1 MQEKE
6 CLLLKFYKTKFLNT
20 SITNFSS
27 PMLISLKNVNT
38 DVIIVG
44 QETNSWYGSYK
55 DFLIK
60 GVSEQM
66 NIYDNFIV
74 SEFLKKSSP
83 YHTYV
88 KEICGGNMPTINNLF
103 KFDLGDNSNKKS
115 ILSAKADEIKHIV
128 SFHDGVLMREIEI
141 ISPKIIIFF
150 TGPRY
155 EAFLDR
161 FMPNDKMSIDG
172 FKLNELCELKLKYF
186 PSVKAYR
193 TYHPGYLNRQFN
205 KFGARVREFLK
216 GEVE

>member
-27 PMLISLKNVNT
+27 PMLIGLKNVNT

-60 GVSEQM
+60 GVAEQM

-74 SEFLKKSSP
+74 NEFLKKSSP

-88 KEICGGNMPTINNLF
+88 KKNLW
-103 KFDLGDNSNKKS
+103 
-115 ILSAKADEIKHIV
+115 
-128 SFHDGVLMREIEI
+128 R
-141 ISPKIIIFF
+141 
-150 TGPRY
+150 
-155 EAFLDR
+155 
-161 FMPNDKMSIDG
+161 
-172 FKLNELCELKLKYF
+172 
-186 PSVKAYR
+186 
-193 TYHPGYLNRQFN
+193 
-205 KFGARVREFLK
+205 
-216 GEVE
+216 